1 MVLGFVD
8 ERTTIMRNVRE
19 LKVKK
24 CEMTRWSVI
33 WNLNTVLRMT
43 LNTLN
48 FRSIADAPTL
58 YGLLRHA

>member
-8 ERTTIMRNVRE
+8 EHATIMRNVRE
-19 LKVKK
+19 LKVNK

-43 LNTLN
+43 LNTLMLG
-48 FRSIADAPTL
+48 SVPDAPTL
-58 YGLLRHA
+58 YGLLRHV